1 MKQKMI
7 KVDPAKILAFCEQ
20 TGKSKAEIGYSIG
33 KSSSYINNILKSQLI
48 PETVYDLLCRVY
60 NLDDG
65 ALKADPPCKDNKKL
79 QNGGVE
85 VNPYPVNRTSYWID
99 LADNGDHVVMR
110 LMLREEEVYKARAF
124 VRNGQDGTEMDL
136 IQAIS
141 YAAHMIYKIAQQDMA
156 FQKKDK

>member
-7 KVDPAKILAFCEQ
+7 KVDPEKILAFCKG
-20 TGKSKAEIGYSIG
+20 TGVTKSEIGYSIG
-33 KSSSYINNILKSQLI
+33 KSSGYINNILKSQQI
-48 PETVYDLLCRVY
+48 PEPVYDLLCRVY
-60 NLDDG
+60 DLEEG

-85 VNPYPVNRTSYWID
+85 VNPYPLNRTSYWID

-124 VRNGQDGTEMDL
+124 VRNGEDGTEMDL

-141 YAAHMIYKIAQQDMA
+141 YAAHMIYKIAQQKLA
-156 FQKKDK
+156 FTKEK